1 MPMTNNSLS
10 QVYVDFLRDLQQF
23 VSSDRVYTDE
33 LRTLGWGTDAS
44 FYRQIP
50 KVVIRSDGE
59 EEISQIVSL
68 CKKYRLPFTF
78 RAAGTSLSGQSC
90 TDSVL
95 IVAGKHWEKYSLAD
109 NRETITL
116 QPGIVG
122 ARVNEILRPYGRVF
136 PPDPASIGAAMVG
149 GIVINN
155 ASGMNCGVH
164 ANSDRML
171 VSARIILTDGTILDT
186 GNPES
191 RKRFSESHPEF
202 IARIEALRDR
212 VRADEELRTR
222 ILNKYSIKNVT
233 GLNLRPLVAYDDP
246 FDIIAHS
253 MVGSEG
259 TLAFLS
265 EVTMRTLKDYP
276 FKASAMVYFQSMRES
291 CEAVVAMKK
300 LKAGDEDLAMSAEQ
314 LMVKSA
320 EMLDYKSLSSVD
332 DPVFLQYKKDVDAG
346 RIEGVEPGDY
356 HNLTAILTETK
367 AVTHEQLLQK
377 IEKIKECL
385 GQFRLYIPAESSLG
399 NGSPVAND
407 GVPFTEDPAVY
418 GRYWAIRSGIFPSV
432 GGTRPVG
439 TSCLI
444 EDVAFPIESLPEA
457 TVKLQK
463 LIADHGYDDACIY
476 GHAFE
481 GNYHFI
487 LNQSFADEHEVARYA
502 EMMRAVARLVVEGYD
517 GSLKAEH
524 GTGRNMAP
532 FVKYEWGEKAYDV
545 MKELKAIFDPD
556 GLLNQGVIFNDDPD
570 CYIKCLKPLPVLDYD
585 FDAVPDGGHYLMDP
599 LLSTAKETVEQVKRA
614 NKCIECGFCEVN
626 CMSCGLTLSSRM
638 RIAVQREIRHLTA
651 QLRVGGDSVAAIQ
664 DRLDTLKQQYKYYG
678 DQTCA
683 TDGLCSTSC
692 PMKINTGELTH
703 LIRQLDMNES
713 SMGYRVGEFAAN
725 HMAGIKKGLRVV
737 LDVAHLGHIT
747 LGPSLMTSVCR
758 GMNKMGLPLW
768 TTAMPKKHRQPKKSD
783 LTQFI
788 IEKSIPHPSDVSH
801 QTSDLKVVYFPSCIN
816 QTMGQSKSGGKI
828 HDLVDEVIQLMA
840 KAGYEV
846 IFPEGME
853 RMCCGQIWESKG
865 MLDIADR
872 KSAEL
877 EAALWKAS
885 EEGKYP
891 VLCAQSPCLHR
902 MRKVMHKMKL
912 YEPAEFIMKYL
923 VDRLDFHPTDKHI
936 ALHLTCSTRQMG
948 VDKDMIALAK
958 LCSTHVF
965 LPEGVGCCGFAGD
978 RGFTFPELNRYGL
991 RKLRPQIEANHIEVG
1006 YSNSRTCE
1014 IGLETNAGIPYMSIV
1029 YLVNECTKPKK

>member
-1 MPMTNNSLS
+1 MNEQFLS
-10 QVYVDFLRDLQQF
+10 ELRGQIP
-23 VSSDRVYTDE
+23 SDRIYTDE

-50 KVVIRSDGE
+50 QVVVRSDNE
-59 EEISQIVSL
+59 REISFIVKT
-68 CKKYRLPFTF
+68 CRKYQLPFTF

-95 IVAGKHWEKYSLAD
+95 IVAGKHWERYEIGPQQD
-109 NRETITL
+109 TIRL

-122 ARVNEILRPYGRVF
+122 ARVNEILKPYGRVF
-136 PPDPASIGAAMVG
+136 PPDPASIGSAMVG
-149 GIVINN
+149 GIVCNN

-164 ANSDRML
+164 ANSDRMM

-186 GNPES
+186 GDEKS
-191 RKRFSESHPEF
+191 REDFRRTHPEF
-202 IARIEALRDR
+202 VKKIEDLRDKVRSDKELAARIQQ
-212 VRADEELRTR
+212 
-222 ILNKYSIKNVT
+222 KYSIKNVT
-233 GLNLRPLVAYDDP
+233 GLNLRPLIAYDDP

-265 EVTMRTLKDYP
+265 EVTMKTLHDYQY
-276 FKASAMVYFQSMRES
+276 KASAMVYFLTMKES
-291 CEAVVAMKK
+291 CQAVVAMKK
-300 LKAGDEDLAMSAEQ
+300 LKAGEEDLQMSGEN

-320 EMLDYKSLSSVD
+320 EMLDYMSLNSVD

-346 RIEGVEPGDY
+346 KIEGAEPGDY

-367 AVTHEQLLQK
+367 GITHEQLLEK
-377 IEKIKECL
+377 ISKIKECL
-385 GQFRLYIPAESSLG
+385 GQFRLYQPAE
-399 NGSPVAND
+399 
-407 GVPFTEDPAVY
+407 FTEDPAVY
-418 GRYWAIRSGIFPSV
+418 GKYWAIRSGIFPSV
-432 GGTRPVG
+432 GGTRPIG

-457 TVKLQK
+457 TVRLQK
-463 LIADHGYDDACIY
+463 LIADHGYADACIY

-487 LNQSFADEHEVARYA
+487 LNQSFKTKSEVDRYA
-502 EMMRAVARLVVEGYD
+502 DMMRDVAKLVVEEYD

-532 FVKYEWGEKAYDV
+532 FVRYEWRDKAYEA

-556 GLLNQGVIFNDDPD
+556 GLLNQGVIFNDDPE
-570 CYIKCLKPLPVLDYD
+570 CFIKCLKPLPVLDFD
-585 FDAVPDGGHYLMDP
+585 FSQVPDGGHYLMDP
-599 LLSTAKETVEQVKRA
+599 SLSTAQETIEQVKRA

-638 RIAVQREIRHLTA
+638 RIAVQREIHDLEATGRDPERA
-651 QLRVGGDSVAAIQ
+651 ERLR
-664 DRLDTLKQQYKYYG
+664 KQYKYYG

-683 TDGLCSTSC
+683 TDGLCATSC

-703 LIRQLDMNES
+703 LIRQIDMNHTPT
-713 SMGYRVGEFAAN
+713 GYKIGEFAAN
-725 HMAGIKKGLRVV
+725 HMAGIKEGLRVV
-737 LDVAHLGHIT
+737 LDVAHLGHVT
-747 LGPSLMTSVCR
+747 LGPTLMTHVCR
-758 GMNKMGLPLW
+758 TMNKMGMPLW
-768 TTAMPKKHRQPKKSD
+768 TTAMPKKKRQPKKSD

-788 IEKSIPHPSDVSH
+788 IHSIEVDGEKKEVSDRRP
-801 QTSDLKVVYFPSCIN
+801 KVVYFPSCIN
-816 QTMGQSKSGGKI
+816 QTMGLSKEAPVK
-828 HDLVDEVIQLMA
+828 HALVDEVIQLMA

-885 EEGKYP
+885 EQGRYP

-902 MRKVMHKMKL
+902 MRKVMHKMHL

-923 VDRLDFHPTDKHI
+923 RDRLDFHPTDKHI
-936 ALHLTCSTRQMG
+936 ALHLTCSTRLMG
-948 VDKDMIALAK
+948 VDKDMIALAR
-958 LCSTHVF
+958 LCSTNVF
-965 LPEGVGCCGFAGD
+965 LPEGIGCCGFAGD
-978 RGFTFPELNRYGL
+978 RGFTFPEMNRYAL
-991 RKLRPQIEANHIEVG
+991 RKLRPQIEANKIEVG

-1014 IGLETNAGIPYMSIV
+1014 IGLEANTGIPYMSIV
-1029 YLVNECTKPKK
+1029 YLVNLCTTAKK

>member
-1 MPMTNNSLS
+1 MTTSTNTTSTRNP
-10 QVYVDFLRDLQQF
+10 QVYADFLAEIKKF
-23 VSSDRVYTDE
+23 VPSDRIYTDE

-50 KVVIRSDGE
+50 KVVVRSEGE
-59 EEISQIVSL
+59 EQMAKIIRACNQFH
-68 CKKYRLPFTF
+68 LPFTF
-78 RAAGTSLSGQSC
+78 RAAGTSLSGQSVS
-90 TDSVL
+90 DSVL
-95 IVAGKHWEKYSLAD
+95 IVAGKHWERYEIGPD
-109 NRETITL
+109 QETIRL

-122 ARVNEILRPYGRVF
+122 ARVNELLKPYGRVF
-136 PPDPASIGAAMVG
+136 PPDPASIGSAMVG

-164 ANSDRML
+164 ANSDRMMI
-171 VSARIILTDGTILDT
+171 SARLILTDGTVVDT
-186 GNPES
+186 GDEKS
-191 RKRFSESHPEF
+191 KELFRKSHPEF
-202 IARIEALRDR
+202 IKKIEDLRDR
-212 VRADEELRTR
+212 VRADQELADR
-222 ILNKYSIKNVT
+222 IRLKYSIKNVT
-233 GLNLRPLVAYDDP
+233 GLNIRPLLAYDDP
-246 FDIIAHS
+246 FDIMAHC

-265 EVTMRTLKDYP
+265 EVTMKTLHDYP
-276 FKASAMVYFQSMRES
+276 FKASAMVYFMTMKES

-300 LKAGDEDLAMSAEQ
+300 LKAGDEDLKMSAEN

-332 DPVFLQYKKDVDAG
+332 DPVYLQYQKDVDAG
-346 RIEGVEPGDY
+346 KIPGVEPGDY

-367 AVTHEQLLQK
+367 AVTHEQLLEK
-377 IEKIKECL
+377 IDKIKECL
-385 GQFRLYIPAESSLG
+385 SQFSLYIPVE
-399 NGSPVAND
+399 
-407 GVPFTEDPAVY
+407 FTEDPAIY
-418 GRYWAIRSGIFPSV
+418 GKYWAIRSGIFPSV

-444 EDVAFPIESLPEA
+444 EDVAFHIEDLPEA

-463 LIADHGYDDACIY
+463 LIADHGYSDACIY

-487 LNQSFADEHEVARYA
+487 LNQSFKSESEVKRYE
-502 EMMRAVARLVVEGYD
+502 EMMRDVARLVVEEYD

-532 FVKYEWGEKAYDV
+532 FVKYEWRDKAYEV
-545 MKELKAIFDPD
+545 MKELKAIFDPE
-556 GLLNQGVIFNDDPD
+556 GLLNQGVIFNDDPE
-570 CYIKCLKPLPVLDYD
+570 CFIKCLKPLPVLDFD
-585 FDAVPDGGHYLMDP
+585 FDKVPDGGKYLMDP
-599 LLSTAKETVEQVKRA
+599 SLSTAHETIEQVKRA

-638 RIAVQREIRHLTA
+638 RIAVQREIRELESTGA
-651 QLRVGGDSVAAIQ
+651 DPERAARLR
-664 DRLDTLKQQYKYYG
+664 KQYKYYG

-703 LIRQLDMNES
+703 LIRQMDMNS
-713 SMGYRVGEFAAN
+713 NKLGYKVGEFAAN
-725 HMAGIKKGLRVV
+725 HMAGIKSGLRVV
-737 LDVAHLGHIT
+737 LDVAHLGHVT
-747 LGPSLMTSVCR
+747 LGPTLMTSICR
-758 GMNKMGLPLW
+758 GMNKMGMPLW

-788 IEKSIPHPSDVSH
+788 IEKSIPQHEEEHSP
-801 QTSDLKVVYFPSCIN
+801 LKVVYFPSCIN
-816 QTMGQSKSGGKI
+816 QTMGQSKRDGKI

-846 IFPEGME
+846 IFPEGIE
-853 RMCCGQIWESKG
+853 KMCCGQIWESKG

-877 EAALWKAS
+877 EEALWKAS
-885 EEGKYP
+885 EQGKYP

-902 MRKVMHKMKL
+902 MKQVMKKMKL
-912 YEPAEFIMKYL
+912 DEPAEFIMEYL
-923 VDRLDFHPTDKHI
+923 VPRLDFHPTDRHI

-958 LCSTHVF
+958 LCSTNVF

-978 RGFTFPELNRYGL
+978 RGFTFPELNKYGL
-991 RKLRPQIEANHIEVG
+991 RKLRPQIEKNHIEVG

-1014 IGLETNAGIPYMSIV
+1014 IGLETNTGIPYMSIV
-1029 YLVNECTKPKK
+1029 YLVNECTTKKENIL